1 MFPGSGRYRA
11 RGVTGFTLFASS
23 MANSRNRSGSGGSAT
38 GSSLVVSAM
47 AGAVL
52 GAAGLAWWLLSEA
65 DRRRQALRQI
75 RLLRQSMLKGDSREG
90 EGAADLRADDLR
102 AAALPNGASSR
113 PVDGRLQD
121 RVQQLNQQIDEVR
134 RQLEQMQSLP

>member
-1 MFPGSGRYRA
+1 
-11 RGVTGFTLFASS
+11 
-23 MANSRNRSGSGGSAT
+23 MADSRDRSGSGGGSSA
-38 GSSLVVSAM
+38 GNSLVVSAM

-65 DRRRQALRQI
+65 DRRRQSLRQM
-75 RLLRQSMLKGDSREG
+75 RLLRLSRLQGGTQEVDG
-90 EGAADLRADDLR
+90 SESLQQ
-102 AAALPNGASSR
+102 ALPDASSSG
-113 PVDGRLQD
+113 PADGRLQD

>member
-1 MFPGSGRYRA
+1 
-11 RGVTGFTLFASS
+11 
-23 MANSRNRSGSGGSAT
+23 
-38 GSSLVVSAM
+38 VVSAM

-75 RLLRQSMLKGDSREG
+75 RLLRQSMRKGDSREG
-90 EGAADLRADDLR
+90 EGADDLR

>member
-1 MFPGSGRYRA
+1 MRLGLTPSFPLLAHTMADSRDPSGSGRNA
-11 RGVTGFTLFASS
+11 P
-23 MANSRNRSGSGGSAT
+23 

-52 GAAGLAWWLLSEA
+52 GAAGLTWWLLSEA
-65 DRRRQALRQI
+65 DRRRKSLRQL
-75 RLLRQSMLKGDSREG
+75 RLLRLSRLQGGTQDVEG
-90 EGAADLRADDLR
+90 NEAVR
-102 AAALPNGASSR
+102 AALPEGTSSGAL
-113 PVDGRLQD
+113 DGRLQD

>member
-90 EGAADLRADDLR
+90 EGAA
-102 AAALPNGASSR
+102 ALPNGAASR

>member
-1 MFPGSGRYRA
+1 MFPGSGHYRA
-11 RGVTGFTLFASS
+11 RGVTGFTLLASS

-90 EGAADLRADDLR
+90 EGAADLRA
-102 AAALPNGASSR
+102 AALPNGASSP